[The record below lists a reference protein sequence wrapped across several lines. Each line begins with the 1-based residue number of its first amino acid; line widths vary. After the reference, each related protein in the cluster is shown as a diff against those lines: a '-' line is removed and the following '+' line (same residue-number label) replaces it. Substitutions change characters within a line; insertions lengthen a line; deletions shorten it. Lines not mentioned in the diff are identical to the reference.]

1 MRKALENHFSVNKPH
16 AVISS
21 LPYYCNPAVAKAA
34 RKGNAHYFDLT
45 EDVAVTQAVRRIARG
60 ASKAFVP
67 QCGLAPGFISIAANE
82 LAKHFDE
89 LRSIKLRVGA
99 LPQHPNNVL
108 KYSLTWSTE
117 GLINEYGNA
126 CESVVDGKIVDAAPL
141 EGLEEIEID
150 GTLYEAFNTSGGL
163 GSLAESYGKQCEQ
176 INYKTMR
183 YPGHC
188 AQMRLLMND
197 LKLNSDRATLKRV
210 LEHAVPQTLQDVVIV
225 YAAVAGKQ
233 DGELREENYVNKI
246 YPQMIAGRLWS
257 AIQVTTAA
265 GITAVVD
272 LVLASPRKY
281 QGFVAQE
288 QFDLPEILDNRFG
301 QYYAPGGTKD
311 LSSTVVVSGQAGHQ
325 RRRASARKPCATRQ
339 FGEAQRNERGQI
351 RHQRRRRRH
360 SQAARHRFDQRRR
373 VVGQPRLVEG
383 RRRQRRS
390 PRPIPRP
397 AKTLGA
403 GAQRHRHRLRGTSCA
418 ASVEAAAAWRSVP
431 APRRGEAVRLL
442 GDALRAVKDDLG
454 ALVTLENGKIKAEG
468 LGEVQEMIDIADF
481 AVGQSRML
489 YGLTMHSERPQ
500 HRMYEQWHP
509 LGVVGIISAF
519 NFPVAVWAW
528 NAFLAAICGNASVWK
543 PSPKTPLTAIAVQHI
558 CNKRDARAQTTGDL
572 PAVHRRAAP
581 NSPRVSSTTGAS
593 RWCRSRARLR
603 LAAMSRSASRA
614 GSARA
619 CSSSAATTPSLSTR
633 LRT

>member
-1 MRKALENHFSVNKPH
+1 MHKVLILGAGKIGALISGLLAESGDYEVALGDVDAGAAEAVVKAHGSRSLRAVALDARDPKALDQHFGIHKPH

-45 EDVAVTQAVRRIARG
+45 EDVAVTRAVRKIARG
-60 ASKAFVP
+60 AGKAFVP

-89 LRSIKLRVGA
+89 LRTIKLRVGA

-126 CESVVDGKIVDAAPL
+126 CEAVVDGKIVDAAPL

-288 QFDLPEILDNRFG
+288 QFDLPEILNNRFG

-325 RRRASARKPCATRQ
+325 RRRASAEKAAV
-339 FGEAQRNERGQI
+339 AQ
-351 RHQRRRRRH
+351 
-360 SQAARHRFDQRRR
+360 
-373 VVGQPRLVEG
+373 
-383 RRRQRRS
+383 
-390 PRPIPRP
+390 
-397 AKTLGA
+397 
-403 GAQRHRHRLRGTSCA
+403 
-418 ASVEAAAAWRSVP
+418 
-431 APRRGEAVRLL
+431 
-442 GDALRAVKDDLG
+442 
-454 ALVTLENGKIKAEG
+454 
-468 LGEVQEMIDIADF
+468 
-481 AVGQSRML
+481 
-489 YGLTMHSERPQ
+489 
-500 HRMYEQWHP
+500 
-509 LGVVGIISAF
+509 
-519 NFPVAVWAW
+519 
-528 NAFLAAICGNASVWK
+528 
-543 PSPKTPLTAIAVQHI
+543 
-558 CNKRDARAQTTGDL
+558 
-572 PAVHRRAAP
+572 
-581 NSPRVSSTTGAS
+581 
-593 RWCRSRARLR
+593 
-603 LAAMSRSASRA
+603 RA
-614 GSARA
+614 GSAR
-619 CSSSAATTPSLSTR
+619 R
-633 LRT
+633 KK

>member
-1 MRKALENHFSVNKPH
+1 MHKVLILGAGKIGSLISGLLAESGDYDVTLGDVDAAAAEAVVKAHGVPNLRAVGLDAGNAAALDHHFKIHKPH

-45 EDVAVTQAVRRIARG
+45 EDVEVTRAVRRIARG

-117 GLINEYGNA
+117 GLINEYGNPCQA
-126 CESVVDGKIVDAAPL
+126 VVDGKTIEAAPL

-246 YPQMIAGRLWS
+246 YPQVIAGRLWS

-272 LVLASPRKY
+272 LVLSSPRRY
-281 QGFVAQE
+281 SGFVAQE
-288 QFDLPEILDNRFG
+288 QFSLPDILENRFG

-311 LSSTVVVSGQAGHQ
+311 VSAAVVVTGKAGHQ
-325 RRRASARKPCATRQ
+325 RRLK
-339 FGEAQRNERGQI
+339 
-351 RHQRRRRRH
+351 
-360 SQAARHRFDQRRR
+360 AAEDQRMA
-373 VVGQPRLVEG
+373 
-383 RRRQRRS
+383 
-390 PRPIPRP
+390 
-397 AKTLGA
+397 AKK
-403 GAQRHRHRLRGTSCA
+403 
-418 ASVEAAAAWRSVP
+418 P
-431 APRRGEAVRLL
+431 APRR
-442 GDALRAVKDDLG
+442 K
-454 ALVTLENGKIKAEG
+454 K
-468 LGEVQEMIDIADF
+468 
-481 AVGQSRML
+481 
-489 YGLTMHSERPQ
+489 
-500 HRMYEQWHP
+500 
-509 LGVVGIISAF
+509 
-519 NFPVAVWAW
+519 
-528 NAFLAAICGNASVWK
+528 
-543 PSPKTPLTAIAVQHI
+543 
-558 CNKRDARAQTTGDL
+558 
-572 PAVHRRAAP
+572 
-581 NSPRVSSTTGAS
+581 
-593 RWCRSRARLR
+593 
-603 LAAMSRSASRA
+603 
-614 GSARA
+614 
-619 CSSSAATTPSLSTR
+619 
-633 LRT
+633 